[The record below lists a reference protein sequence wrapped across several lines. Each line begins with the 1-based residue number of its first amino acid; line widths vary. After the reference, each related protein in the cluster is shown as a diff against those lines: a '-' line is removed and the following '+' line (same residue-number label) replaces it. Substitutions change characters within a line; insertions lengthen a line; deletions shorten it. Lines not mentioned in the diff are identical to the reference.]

1 MTDRDTRRGSILD
14 RAYVRAAAVADRV
27 DERHTRR
34 SPLALTP
41 GHAGAVAAT
50 WGTLKLAT
58 VALLSPIAGPIVLA
72 GAARGTRHVVALT
85 LRYPGMVR
93 DLVEG
98 RPIEYAADRV
108 ARAPARARYFV
119 SSDLH
124 RCVPGTVD
132 WTHHQGTAGLYDA
145 VLDYYADREWSLVE
159 NGDVE
164 DFWLSGGST
173 YGVVYDVF
181 RLASFAAGK
190 AKRAVGR
197 RGAGTH
203 ADASAGIAVH
213 HLRRIVAN
221 NRRTYDRIDQR
232 FHRYGRYHRLVG
244 NHDDVFLD
252 PAMVEALGEVHHG
265 IAVNDFLL
273 LVDDADDRAVGVVT
287 HGHHTDGWNMPFRSA
302 LGRLGTWLGS
312 ALLDVPFASNPGI
325 PDLEESSRLLEG
337 RLPDV
342 LTRVS
347 RRFGANREL
356 YSLDEILL
364 FDAWRSEWSPADGA
378 VDELAES
385 RAVEPW
391 LLLGH
396 THVPLVRP
404 LDPESGAAW
413 SRYANSGSGIF
424 YECLTGVEWDGTTD
438 PANPSVRLVGWRY
451 ADRDDA
457 TPPSAIVAWD
467 GDRGVVRE
475 VFERVEPSE
484 CLQVVA
490 RGHDRRPVDA

>member
-1 MTDRDTRRGSILD
+1 
-14 RAYVRAAAVADRV
+14 V
-27 DERHTRR
+27 
-34 SPLALTP
+34 
-41 GHAGAVAAT
+41 
-50 WGTLKLAT
+50 
-58 VALLSPIAGPIVLA
+58 
-72 GAARGTRHVVALT
+72 GTR
-85 LRYPGMVR
+85 
-93 DLVEG
+93 
-98 RPIEYAADRV
+98 
-108 ARAPARARYFV
+108 
-119 SSDLH
+119 
-124 RCVPGTVD
+124 
-132 WTHHQGTAGLYDA
+132 
-145 VLDYYADREWSLVE
+145 
-159 NGDVE
+159 
-164 DFWLSGGST
+164 
-173 YGVVYDVF
+173 
-181 RLASFAAGK
+181 
-190 AKRAVGR
+190 
-197 RGAGTH
+197 
-203 ADASAGIAVH
+203 ADASAGVAIH

-252 PAMVEALGEVHHG
+252 PAMVDALGEVHHG
-265 IAVNDFLL
+265 LAVNDFLL
-273 LVDDADDRAVGVVT
+273 FVDDGDDGKSGRGDGGDGGGGVGDAGARAIGVVT

-312 ALLDVPFASNPGI
+312 ALLDVPFANNPGI
-325 PDLEESSRLLEG
+325 PDLEETGRLLDG
-337 RLPDV
+337 RLPDL

-364 FDAWRSEWSPADGA
+364 FDAWREEWSSPDGADGA
-378 VDELAES
+378 VADG
-385 RAVEPW
+385 RAAEPW

-396 THVPLVRP
+396 THVPLIQP

-413 SRYANSGSGIF
+413 NRYANSGSGIF
-424 YECLTGVEWDGTTD
+424 YECLTGIEWDGTSD

-484 CLQVVA
+484 CLQIVA